1 MTTRVRFAPSPTGY
15 LHIGSA
21 RTALFNYLYARHTG
35 GKFLLR
41 IEDTDLAR
49 STEESTRS
57 ILDGLAWLELDQDE
71 EIVFQSDNA
80 DKHRATAKKLLAEGK
95 AYRDF
100 TPKAE
105 PNDANVKD
113 AIKDRARANQGEKN
127 LRDNPYR
134 DLTAEESN
142 KRAAA
147 GEPFAIRLKVPDVR
161 TGSGS
166 DRVPAVLKTSFED
179 AVYGLQERD
188 YAETEDLVLLRSDGH
203 PLYNLAVVCD
213 DIEMQITHV
222 IRGQD
227 HLTNTHKQILIYEAL
242 GITPPTFAHLPLIM
256 APNKGKLSK
265 RKHGEVVSMTTYRD
279 AGFLAAAFRN
289 FLALLGWSAGEE
301 KEIYSL
307 VELIE
312 TFSLDGIHRSN
323 AVFNF
328 TENDPRK
335 WTDDKAQWMNA
346 EYIRTM
352 PIGELLPFVKAEL
365 KSAKL
370 WREEYEEQLSVVS
383 GQLSEDAD
391 TLQKPARSKGE
402 MIRTPPSVSSPQ
414 ISKSSSDEMQ
424 KTAREQGRYIQPE
437 IGSSEWFENTINLI
451 RQRFF
456 TLKDFSSQGR
466 AYFSEDY
473 DFDPAAIAKNLTKF
487 PELKTW
493 LPELADRFEAE
504 FGDSVSS
511 PHVSK
516 GYGEAANWPPAN
528 AGGSDTFTEANIEL
542 VVKAFTEEK
551 GTKLGVIM
559 NGART
564 LITGVAVGP
573 SMLSVF
579 EVIGLER
586 IIMRLR
592 SHVAWNS

>member
-21 RTALFNYLYARHTG
+21 RTALFNYLYARHVG

-41 IEDTDLAR
+41 IEDTDIAR

-57 ILDGLAWLELDQDE
+57 ILDGLAWLGFAPDE
-71 EIVFQSDNA
+71 DIVFQSNNA
-80 DKHRATAKKLLAEGK
+80 DKHRTAANKLLAEGK

-100 TPKAE
+100 TPKEVPALSE
-105 PNDANVKD
+105 PPASAGGQHLSIKD
-113 AIKDRARANQGEKN
+113 AIKERARQQGSDKN

-134 DLTAEESN
+134 DLSKEESDA
-142 KRAAA
+142 RAAA
-147 GEPFAIRLKVPDVR
+147 GEPFAIRLKVP
-161 TGSGS
+161 TEG
-166 DRVPAVLKTSFED
+166 KTVFED
-179 AVYGLQERD
+179 QVYGLNERD
-188 YAETEDLVLLRSDGH
+188 YSETEDLVLLRSDGH

-213 DIEMQITHV
+213 DIEMAITHV

-242 GITPPTFAHLPLIM
+242 GKDHPVFAHLPLIM

-301 KEIYSL
+301 QEIYSL
-307 VELIE
+307 DELIQK
-312 TFSLDGIHRSN
+312 FSLEGIHRSN

-328 TENDPRK
+328 TEGDPRK
-335 WTDDKAQWMNA
+335 WTDDKAIWMNA

-352 PIGELLPFVKAEL
+352 PLNELMPFIKAEL
-365 KSAKL
+365 KANKL
-370 WREEYEEQLSVVS
+370 WRDEYEPDGRALTSTIDSTE
-383 GQLSEDAD
+383 A
-391 TLQKPARSKGE
+391 
-402 MIRTPPSVSSPQ
+402 Q
-414 ISKSSSDEMQ
+414 IF
-424 KTAREQGRYIQPE
+424 EQGTE
-437 IGSSEWFENTINLI
+437 IADRPASVAIEPLETGSYDWFIHTLGLI
-451 RQRFF
+451 RARFF

-466 AYFSEDY
+466 AYFSEDF
-473 DFDPAAIAKNLTKF
+473 DFDTAAIEKNLKKF
-487 PELKTW
+487 PDLEQW

-504 FGDSVSS
+504 FTSEPRPD
-511 PHVSK
+511 
-516 GYGEAANWPPAN
+516 
-528 AGGSDTFTEANIEL
+528 AGGSDRHFTEADIEA

-564 LITGVAVGP
+564 LLTGVAVGP

-579 EVIGLER
+579 EVMGLDR
-586 IIMRLR
+586 TLMRLR
-592 SHVAWNS
+592 SKVAWSTAAKTA